1 MLSRPL
7 FIFFVLVAL
16 SAVASVSARGRGP
29 GCIHITTCTNC
40 TAKPGCGWCEST
52 SQCFAGNSVGPGGN
66 PKNCTEWFFGSC
78 HIAECA
84 ALKTCLTCS
93 ADIFCGWCLT
103 TKTCSAGTISGPI
116 LGSCP
121 SGQFV
126 TKGSSAKCPSASPS
140 HSRTPSKSRSRIPA
154 SRSHIPASHTRTPSR
169 SRIPPSRSHIPASR
183 TRTPTPSHS
192 HSHSRSHSNLPRRSS
207 NPARKS
213 NSNTP
218 SNSVFILSSSP
229 AFYLAP
235 TTFFVGSFF
244 AMATFALAKLF

>member
-16 SAVASVSARGRGP
+16 SAIASVSARGRGP
-29 GCIHITTCTNC
+29 GCIHIFNC
-40 TAKPGCGWCEST
+40 TACTAKAGCGWCEST
-52 SQCFAGNSVGPGGN
+52 SQCFSGNSVGPGGN
-66 PKNCTEWFFGSC
+66 PNNCTEWFFGSC

-84 ALKTCLTCS
+84 ALKTCVSCV

-103 TKTCSAGTISGPI
+103 TKTCSAGTASGPI

-126 TKGSSAKCPSASPS
+126 AKGNNLKCPSASPS
-140 HSRTPSKSRSRIPA
+140 HSRPPSRSRIPASRSRIPA
-154 SRSHIPASHTRTPSR
+154 SRSHIPPPTHSRSRSRIPASR
-169 SRIPPSRSHIPASR
+169 SRIPPASKSRS
-183 TRTPTPSHS
+183 
-192 HSHSRSHSNLPRRSS
+192 NFPRRSS
-207 NPARKS
+207 NPPRRS

-235 TTFFVGSFF
+235 TTFFVGSIF